1 MKKDS
6 IAFQKILDFHKQFA
20 DEENALPKAL
30 LDGAF
35 LHLSPIAR
43 RVRREFLQSNFSL
56 IELRD
61 GLEKDLLYQ
70 SHLFVLPLQYERR
83 ELYYKNNLDTFLYL
97 GEKFPTLKEL
107 DVRLVLPLQ
116 SGQAENK
123 LLHESIH
130 LLTFDSIFKDNP
142 YLYNSSFSA
151 EEKQHWLLRHLATE
165 GTVLAL
171 ELMSTIV
178 PPTYENIYVT
188 HFSCHQVAQHPNDY
202 QLLLEAASAFG
213 MTRLYRL
220 LARGFL
226 SANLLPRKK
235 LLEQS
240 EVNLICEDLADSPLA
255 WRVCKRSQDLG
266 DGFRIGSN
274 TRYFT
279 SLGLAEDY
287 EKVVADWSLTSHLS
301 SEVVDQVITLN
312 ERFLKDS

>member
-1 MKKDS
+1 MKTDS
-6 IAFQKILDFHKQFA
+6 ISFQKIFDLHTQFA
-20 DEENALPKAL
+20 NEEMALSKSL

-43 RVRREFLQSNFSL
+43 RVRREFLDSTFSL
-56 IELRD
+56 VELRD
-61 GLEKDLLYQ
+61 GLEKDILYQ
-70 SHLFVLPLQYERR
+70 SHLFVLPLQYEQR
-83 ELYYKNNLDTFLYL
+83 ELFYKNNVDSFSFLC
-97 GEKFPTLKEL
+97 EKFPTLKDL

-116 SGQAENK
+116 SGQTENK

-130 LLTFDSIFKDNP
+130 LLTFDQIFKKET
-142 YLYNSSFSA
+142 YFYNSDFSLK
-151 EEKQHWLLRHLATE
+151 EKHDWLLRHLATE

-178 PPTYENIYVT
+178 PPTYENTYIT
-188 HFSCHQVAQHPNDY
+188 HFSCHQVAQHPSDY
-202 QLLLEAASAFG
+202 QVLLEAASAFG

-226 SANLLPRKK
+226 SANLLPGKN
-235 LLEQS
+235 LLEQG

-266 DGFRIGSN
+266 NGFRIGSN

-279 SLGLAEDY
+279 SLGLAENY
-287 EKVVADWSLTSHLS
+287 EKTISSWQLENHLS
-301 SEVVDQVITLN
+301 NPIVDQIITLN